1 MLHPSVLNVLNMFV
15 GIINYVHGNSIIDVD
30 LAKYSSVLYESII
43 TAWSKKENK
52 LAEKNLKEKVNEKY
66 LSYMRTMVLN

>member
-1 MLHPSVLNVLNMFV
+1 MLHPSVLNVLDMFV
-15 GIINYVHGNSIIDVD
+15 GIINYVHDNSIVDAD

-52 LAEKNLKEKVNEKY
+52 LAEKNLREKVNEKY